1 MTKIL
6 FVITAATHWTLADG
20 TRQPAGFWAEE
31 ALGPYEIFTE
41 AGYEIAAATPGGVP
55 PTADALSL
63 TPEFNGGPEGAERM
77 KAALRDAT
85 ELAHPMRIEDVRID
99 DYDAVFYPG
108 GWGPMEDLPDNAES
122 GRLLTDWLASGKP
135 LALVCHGPA
144 ALLATIDADGKSPF
158 AGYRLTGL
166 SNAEEKPRTDW
177 RTGRSGCCRTGW
189 STIWAR
195 TTARASPSL
204 PTSRWTAPSSPART
218 RARPYRWP
226 RNCGKPW
233 AEGTYAMI
241 KPVSFRNKAVEIAG
255 HLHLPDDFSEDKT
268 YPAIVGIHPAGG
280 VKEQTIGLYAKRLAA
295 HGFVTMVYDSSYQG
309 ASGGEPRLL
318 EDPTTRV
325 EDARCG
331 ADFLTTLPFVD
342 TERMGVFGICAGGGY
357 AISVAQTERRFKA
370 LATVSAAPDGRERP
384 EPSWGTPSRR
394 PSTSATLEMVANQRT
409 AEARGEEP
417 HYAPFVPERLED
429 IDENTPDMLREGYDY
444 YRTPRGAHPNS
455 KGRFLLTSM
464 DKMYAFSTFDLIPE
478 FLTQPMLLIAGSKA
492 DTKLFSDQAYELSN
506 GPKELFVVD
515 GATHIAMYDVPEYV
529 DQAVAKLAEFY
540 SKNLAD
546 IS

>member
-1 MTKIL
+1 
-6 FVITAATHWTLADG
+6 
-20 TRQPAGFWAEE
+20 
-31 ALGPYEIFTE
+31 
-41 AGYEIAAATPGGVP
+41 
-55 PTADALSL
+55 
-63 TPEFNGGPEGAERM
+63 
-77 KAALRDAT
+77 
-85 ELAHPMRIEDVRID
+85 
-99 DYDAVFYPG
+99 
-108 GWGPMEDLPDNAES
+108 
-122 GRLLTDWLASGKP
+122 
-135 LALVCHGPA
+135 
-144 ALLATIDADGKSPF
+144 
-158 AGYRLTGL
+158 
-166 SNAEEKPRTDW
+166 
-177 RTGRSGCCRTGW
+177 
-189 STIWAR
+189 
-195 TTARASPSL
+195 
-204 PTSRWTAPSSPART
+204 
-218 RARPYRWP
+218 
-226 RNCGKPW
+226 
-233 AEGTYAMI
+233 MI
-241 KPVSFRNKAVEIAG
+241 KSVSFRNKAVEIAG

-280 VKEQTIGLYAKRLAA
+280 VKEQTIGLYAERLAA
-295 HGFVTMVYDSSYQG
+295 HGFVTLVYDSSYQG

-357 AISVAQTERRFKA
+357 AISVTQTERRFKA
-370 LATVSAAPDGRERP
+370 LATVSAAPMGESVRAFMGHTVPAAEHIR
-384 EPSWGTPSRR
+384 
-394 PSTSATLEMVANQRT
+394 TLEMVADQRT

-417 HYAPFVPERLED
+417 QYAPFVPERLED

-478 FLTQPMLLIAGSKA
+478 LLTQPMLLIAGSKA
-492 DTKLFSDQAYELSN
+492 DTKLFSDQVHELSN

-540 SKNLAD
+540 SKNLAA
-546 IS
+546 